1 MPLCRLALIGQRILT
16 WNHTQAAP
24 ITKFYVAKY
33 PNVQRGEIPSN
44 FIAAEH
50 LYAPSSSILGKMGLL
65 MGLQARGGCDS
76 PPQQGWVLLRHIKC
90 PLWRDGLI
98 CSRQGLSDKQHPLLV
113 SMHASCWA
121 HWLWKRC

>member
-1 MPLCRLALIGQRILT
+1 LLPLCRLALIGQRILT

-65 MGLQARGGCDS
+65 KASSCKVYKRVEGVIAPPSKGGSCCGTS
-76 PPQQGWVLLRHIKC
+76 NAPCGEM
-90 PLWRDGLI
+90 
-98 CSRQGLSDKQHPLLV
+98 V
-113 SMHASCWA
+113 SSAVGKGSVTSSTPC
-121 HWLWKRC
+121 